1 MARLLDR
8 LRPLAAPEDPRA
20 LAAMQADR
28 ARSARAWL
36 VAGVVGAHA
45 AALAALGAGG
55 GPMLLVALAT
65 ALAAMWMLVV
75 GAAQAVLLVRAEP
88 RRLGDWLGGS
98 VLVALGLLTA
108 PFAGMLA
115 FAGGGIQRMLPF
127 ALVLVGVCVL
137 VAGLRSGAPRREPRG
152 ALLSLAVALAAAA
165 VVAID
170 GIVLVPLGL
179 VPGLPLEQVHLA
191 LERAGEGHAV
201 PLAATLAVAWA
212 LGAALLA
219 IGLWASGTRSAT
231 GLGIMLGAATLIL
244 FGRVAAHGIM
254 GWALADLGDLS
265 GGLPH
270 DAPLWLL
277 TAALGATASWLVLGR
292 PRAVEAGTP

>member
-1 MARLLDR
+1 MPRLLDR
-8 LRPLAAPEDPRA
+8 LRPIPAPEDPRA

-36 VAGVVGAHA
+36 LAGVVGAHA

-65 ALAAMWMLVV
+65 ALVALWMLVV

-98 VLVALGLLTA
+98 VLVVLGLLTA

-115 FAGGGIQRMLPF
+115 FVGGGVQQMLPF
-127 ALVLVGVCVL
+127 VLVLVGGCVL
-137 VAGLRSGAPRREPRG
+137 VAELRSGATRREPLG
-152 ALLSLAVALAAAA
+152 ALLGLAVALAAAA
-165 VVAID
+165 VLALD

-179 VPGLPLEQVHLA
+179 VPGLSLEQVHLA
-191 LERAGEGHAV
+191 LERAGEGRAV
-201 PLAATLAVAWA
+201 PLVATLAIAYA

-219 IGLWASGTRSAT
+219 IGLWASGARSAT
-231 GLGIMLGAATLIL
+231 ALGIMLGVATLIL
-244 FGRVAAHGIM
+244 FGRVAAHGVM
-254 GWALADLGDLS
+254 GWALSHLGDLS

-277 TAALGATASWLVLGR
+277 TAAVGATASWLVLGR
-292 PRAVEAGTP
+292 PRAARTESA